1 MTTKKSAQANLENKK
16 SLYLMIGFVM
26 VLSLV
31 YIFLEWSKKDIPN
44 FVQSQPTIEI
54 PEEIL
59 IPVTITTPPPPPPPP
74 VLTPEIINIVD
85 NDIPTEIVDF
95 TSDDNPD
102 IGVDLTPVVYGD
114 GPVEVISEDPVI
126 YAEIMPKFNGD
137 VNEFLSKN
145 IRYPSIAVEIGLQ
158 GRVTCQFVINKDGS
172 IEDVQVVRSV
182 DPSLDKEAMRVIKL
196 MPKWQPGIQNGKPV
210 RVKYYL
216 PVNFKL
222 M

>member
-16 SLYLMIGFVM
+16 SLYLMIGFVI

-85 NDIPTEIVDF
+85 DNIPTEIVDF
-95 TSDDNPD
+95 SSEIEPD
-102 IGVDLTPVVYGD
+102 EGIPVPTNNVVMS
-114 GPVEVISEDPVI
+114 PEVISEDPVI

-145 IRYPSIAVEIGLQ
+145 INYPAIAIETYTQ
-158 GRVTCQFVINKDGS
+158 GRVVCQFVVNRDGS
-172 IEDVQVVRSV
+172 IVDVEIYRSV

>member
-85 NDIPTEIVDF
+85 DNIPTEIVDF